1 MSGVS
6 TATAIG
12 LGLSGASL
20 GLTAVGT
27 LSKMGASTAGG
38 ASSAAAAMY
47 QAQVAKNN
55 QIIADESADKAIQSG
70 LVAADIQSKKGV
82 AVEGNVKASQAANG
96 IDVNTGSAV
105 GVRQGVR
112 MATKINSETALN
124 NAEWTGWGYRSRAA
138 GYGAE
143 SGLDEM
149 SAGSAIAGGNAGAT
163 GALIGGGGSILQ
175 NASQLPFGK
184 IFGSGNTSADPT
196 GSIRTANDADLAGG
210 GGNFGTLP

>member
-1 MSGVS
+1 
-6 TATAIG
+6 
-12 LGLSGASL
+12 
-20 GLTAVGT
+20 
-27 LSKMGASTAGG
+27 
-38 ASSAAAAMY
+38 MY

-55 QIIADESADKAIQSG
+55 QIIADESADKAIESG
-70 LVAADIQSKKGV
+70 LVAADIQSKKGA

-112 MATKINSETALN
+112 MAAKINSETALN
-124 NAEWTGWGYRSRAA
+124 NAEWTGWGYRSKAA
-138 GYGAE
+138 GYGADA
-143 SGLDEM
+143 GLDTM
-149 SAGSAIAGGNAGAT
+149 AAGSDIAGGNAGAT
-163 GALIGGGGSILQ
+163 GALIGGAGSILQ

-184 IFGSGNTSADPT
+184 IFGGSGNTSADPT